1 MHWHAVTNKPNI
13 QVQECYL
20 SMYIKP
26 FRSVNFLSLRLKI
39 PFPDISSPNCQKVDL
54 FCFRI
59 LMFTSAQSSVI
70 YSQQLTKS
78 DVLKF
83 GPVSEQGAETTF
95 HKEAAIFFRPNV
107 SLMLIDQFYQQIFA
121 SRKLKTF
128 SVVTNQGKF
137 EKKLD
142 FSSNEAGKLIRA
154 ICCTKRDPLARA
166 PPGRKNVAGLAAERA
181 RSSLPLCL
189 PLPHCLSLAHF
200 LPSSTNLRSLP
211 LSFLLWTWTNAIWF
225 LELQQRLASTSN
237 PFNPPTLIFH
247 HHNICRYVPSLQT
260 STASLTEQ
268 STHWQFTIPAKP
280 TCLFIV
286 WPVGESPRDCTLRR
300 TLQPQLSQSRRLRR
314 CSLAGHLLPW
324 NTMSRDLLELQAKAG
339 LAQKLLAAAVMVTL
353 VDSLLSIVLC

>member
-1 MHWHAVTNKPNI
+1 MFRGTSACGGSMSNSCGCWKHRFWFKGPFAWCFIWFVCLWAQQTWSTTYVLSVLWLHLWFSSISRRMIPVRPSISLCQFYLCLPFHSAYSSVNPH
-13 QVQECYL
+13 CLSHCLSLSLYL
-20 SMYIKP
+20 S
-26 FRSVNFLSLRLKI
+26 
-39 PFPDISSPNCQKVDL
+39 
-54 FCFRI
+54 
-59 LMFTSAQSSVI
+59 
-70 YSQQLTKS
+70 
-78 DVLKF
+78 VL
-83 GPVSEQGAETTF
+83 
-95 HKEAAIFFRPNV
+95 
-107 SLMLIDQFYQQIFA
+107 
-121 SRKLKTF
+121 
-128 SVVTNQGKF
+128 
-137 EKKLD
+137 
-142 FSSNEAGKLIRA
+142 
-154 ICCTKRDPLARA
+154 PL
-166 PPGRKNVAGLAAERA
+166 P
-181 RSSLPLCL
+181 SLPLCL

-286 WPVGESPRDCTLRR
+286 WTAGESPRNCTLRR
-300 TLQPQLSQSRRLRR
+300 TLQPLLSQSRRLRR

>member
-1 MHWHAVTNKPNI
+1 
-13 QVQECYL
+13 
-20 SMYIKP
+20 
-26 FRSVNFLSLRLKI
+26 
-39 PFPDISSPNCQKVDL
+39 
-54 FCFRI
+54 
-59 LMFTSAQSSVI
+59 MFSSAQSSVI

-181 RSSLPLCL
+181 RSR
-189 PLPHCLSLAHF
+189 AH
-200 LPSSTNLRSLP
+200 
-211 LSFLLWTWTNAIWF
+211 
-225 LELQQRLASTSN
+225 
-237 PFNPPTLIFH
+237 
-247 HHNICRYVPSLQT
+247 YVQ
-260 STASLTEQ
+260 
-268 STHWQFTIPAKP
+268 H
-280 TCLFIV
+280 V
-286 WPVGESPRDCTLRR
+286 
-300 TLQPQLSQSRRLRR
+300 
-314 CSLAGHLLPW
+314 
-324 NTMSRDLLELQAKAG
+324 
-339 LAQKLLAAAVMVTL
+339 AAAKRAPKREHVCTTDRYGVK
-353 VDSLLSIVLC
+353 DHSAQ

>member
-1 MHWHAVTNKPNI
+1 MI
-13 QVQECYL
+13 FF
-20 SMYIKP
+20 YIKAYDTRP
-26 FRSVNFLSLRLKI
+26 SIHQSLSVL
-39 PFPDISSPNCQKVDL
+39 
-54 FCFRI
+54 
-59 LMFTSAQSSVI
+59 
-70 YSQQLTKS
+70 
-78 DVLKF
+78 
-83 GPVSEQGAETTF
+83 
-95 HKEAAIFFRPNV
+95 
-107 SLMLIDQFYQQIFA
+107 
-121 SRKLKTF
+121 
-128 SVVTNQGKF
+128 
-137 EKKLD
+137 
-142 FSSNEAGKLIRA
+142 
-154 ICCTKRDPLARA
+154 PL
-166 PPGRKNVAGLAAERA
+166 P
-181 RSSLPLCL
+181 SLPLCL
-189 PLPHCLSLAHF
+189 FLSESSLSLSLSLSLPLSVSSTAAFPSTLPASSSLSLSLPHF

-211 LSFLLWTWTNAIWF
+211 LLFLLWTWTNAIWF

-286 WPVGESPRDCTLRR
+286 WTAGESPRNCTLRR